1 MERYKRLKEVFKLMN
16 HNDPEQ
22 NFAREIE
29 MFEKIISKLK
39 DAETNNSFYS
49 DKDKEGGNMEMMRSQ
64 DAQQIFVIEKGNK
77 KNGRAPSRNS
87 TNSFTN
93 QPLSVN
99 STVNR
104 SVVSLGEILKVKPQ
118 EQEAQQKPGKMQ
130 QVCNYICCCFTC
142 FQRPEDKHEYNNIN
156 QSDKNGNKRNQK
168 LQMKQSHMAIVQSQS
183 QNNSIMNTEEMQNL
197 K

>member
-1 MERYKRLKEVFKLMN
+1 M
-16 HNDPEQ
+16 
-22 NFAREIE
+22 
-29 MFEKIISKLK
+29 K
-39 DAETNNSFYS
+39 DAEANNSFYS

-77 KNGRAPSRNS
+77 KNGRAPSRTS

-130 QVCNYICCCFTC
+130 QVCHLLDGGILLIMTMQLLDTDVVAEDFGVSSGRNVATDLISQVFIAL
-142 FQRPEDKHEYNNIN
+142 FQFVQKH
-156 QSDKNGNKRNQK
+156 
-168 LQMKQSHMAIVQSQS
+168 
-183 QNNSIMNTEEMQNL
+183 
-197 K
+197 